1 MLKQDETELGD
12 GFCNKRFLLN
22 TFLWCPLHT
31 YLITIFYCQH
41 LFTNL
46 FVGGGACTLQLITHH

>member
-22 TFLWCPLHT
+22 TFL
-31 YLITIFYCQH
+31 
-41 LFTNL
+41 
-46 FVGGGACTLQLITHH
+46 